1 MSDTDATPTIDH
13 GVMPLAPRHAP
24 VQSARFRSGLL
35 DLASFSH
42 YRRKKLIRAIEEK
55 TKRRLLC
62 YVSKGAINDFDNV
75 CLAELLLTVEPGAHV
90 TLLLDSPGG
99 QVDAAERMVHILRE
113 TSVPP
118 SGKAGDLEVVVPN
131 SAKSAATLIAL
142 GADRIL
148 MSDSSEL
155 GPIDPQV
162 RLSSG
167 YYVSVFA
174 LLRAYKEAEQ
184 RCALLRAYKEAEQ
197 RCIEHPNN
205 SAFAAELAKFDAI
218 LISEMRK
225 AIERARTCAEHL
237 LMRQGAN
244 YTKVSSDLMDV
255 WRFPSHGQM
264 IDWRT
269 ARDIGIPNVDY
280 VDRDTT
286 LWKQYWRLF
295 RYLLSA
301 CGTGGRVLASLS
313 QTITVREP
321 DDR

>member
-75 CLAELLLTVEPGAHV
+75 CLAELLLTVEPGAQV

-113 TSVPP
+113 TSAPP

-167 YYVSVFA
+167 YYVSVFT
-174 LLRAYKEAEQ
+174 
-184 RCALLRAYKEAEQ
+184 LLRAYKEAEQ

-205 SAFAAELAKFDAI
+205 SAFAAELGKFDAI

-225 AIERARTCAEHL
+225 ATERARTCAEHL

-313 QTITVREP
+313 QTITVSEP
-321 DDR
+321 DGR